1 MVHMHTA
8 QLASAQLL
16 QHRGHFEFMNYF
28 VVFGTTGRMGLISSK
43 ERREGASVIFF
54 FSFLFCEEVGAQRG
68 KGASSLLFCEG
79 ERGVCLMSGSWRAR
93 TAGLRKIKQASSA
106 DKRASQP
113 GREKNTGGEGI
124 QESKRAALCSLSNWR
139 ELLNNKW
146 Q

>member
-1 MVHMHTA
+1 MHTA

-43 ERREGASVIFF
+43 EQKEGGRVCDF
-54 FSFLFCEEVGAQRG
+54 FSFFCEEVGAQRG
-68 KGASSLLFCEG
+68 KGASSLLFSEG
-79 ERGVCLMSGSWRAR
+79 ERSVCLMSGSWRAR

-106 DKRASQP
+106 DKKESQP
-113 GREKNTGGEGI
+113 GREKNTGREGI

-139 ELLNNKW
+139 E
-146 Q
+146 

>member
-43 ERREGASVIFF
+43 ERREGDSVIPPPPP
-54 FSFLFCEEVGAQRG
+54 CQEVGAQRG
-68 KGASSLLFCEG
+68 RGVSSLLFSEG
-79 ERGVCLMSGSWRAR
+79 ERSVCLMSGSWRAR

-106 DKRASQP
+106 DKKESQP
-113 GREKNTGGEGI
+113 GREKNAGGEGI
-124 QESKRAALCSLSNWR
+124 QESMRGALCSLSNWR
-139 ELLNNKW
+139 ELLNNKRH
-146 Q
+146 